1 MTGGTTAV
9 NVTLS
14 SVSKSATLV
23 YQVDMSSGIITITPQ
38 DLTSSAGLTAVSQAL
53 VNGTLVKAFGIPQ
66 ADGTIKGYV
75 LFYYTGTLP
84 Q

>member
-1 MTGGTTAV
+1 M
-9 NVTLS
+9 TLS

>member
-1 MTGGTTAV
+1 LA
-9 NVTLS
+9 NV
-14 SVSKSATLV
+14 SAA
-23 YQVDMSSGIITITPQ
+23 I
-38 DLTSSAGLTAVSQAL
+38 